1 MIYSDF
7 AIDLVVRQMAELWN
21 KKSTPKKLSAVLLQA
36 IEIIQQLRRKA
47 APQPNTPLTLAE
59 LREIAQKCEGIYV
72 AHTDGSTVFRGQKYC
87 AAVLDFSPAFG
98 STAMHVHAIYGDRLT
113 MWEDDYGKTWTAYH
127 CKPEEG
133 EP

>member
-47 APQPNTPLTLAE
+47 APQPNAPLTLDE
-59 LREIAQKCEGIYV
+59 LRKMGGEPVWLHTFSSAQKKTNVAQWAIVETVGNANATFLRAGIN
-72 AHTDGSTVFRGQKYC
+72 S
-87 AAVLDFSPAFG
+87 
-98 STAMHVHAIYGDRLT
+98 RLT
-113 MWEDDYGKTWTAYH
+113 KWFANYGNTWLAYLR
-127 CKPEEG
+127 KPEEG